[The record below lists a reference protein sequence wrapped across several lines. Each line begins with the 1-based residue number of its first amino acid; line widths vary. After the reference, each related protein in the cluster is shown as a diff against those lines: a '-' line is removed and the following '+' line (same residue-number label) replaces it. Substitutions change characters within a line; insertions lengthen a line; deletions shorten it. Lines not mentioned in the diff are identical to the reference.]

1 MGIVSSK
8 EVAKVM
14 NLDKFGFLGTSIGW
28 IVLRT
33 TRLSR
38 INSEYEKRKHLKGEE
53 FISSILEGFEI
64 DFEIPEKDLKRI
76 PKTGPFIT
84 VSNHPLGG
92 IDGMILLKTVL
103 SQRSDY
109 KVIENY
115 LFVKNTKKATAN

>member
-38 INSEYEKRKHLKGEE
+38 INSEYE
-53 FISSILEGFEI
+53 
-64 DFEIPEKDLKRI
+64 
-76 PKTGPFIT
+76 
-84 VSNHPLGG
+84 
-92 IDGMILLKTVL
+92 
-103 SQRSDY
+103 
-109 KVIENY
+109 
-115 LFVKNTKKATAN
+115 